1 MGLRILITH
10 PFLYEIN
17 GATLV
22 TLELADYLQSRGDKV
37 TVYTNT
43 FHDPIRAVFENR
55 GIHVDVFRNH
65 PHYRL
70 QDFDLVWINSQTFPV
85 SLLEELGGSAKLVH
99 APKFIFMHM
108 SAHAECADEMP
119 YIYGFEEA
127 LSSLSLFV
135 SEEALGVNRKF
146 YEQLPPTALYQN
158 PAPLE
163 YCFADELSSL
173 AHSSRKRAAS
183 SAASVTAPTAPSAS
197 KPLQKLLVVANYPC
211 DELRE
216 IKPLLQGQG
225 IAVDYLGLCGDK
237 YELLT
242 AQTLA
247 RYDAVISIGKTVQYC
262 LVAGMPIYVYGQFGG
277 PGWLT
282 DRNFAKAESRNFSG
296 RGFRDKTPEE
306 IVDDLLSGHAAARK
320 YAAKRRTKFQAKF
333 SIDQVIPRIFDQA
346 LKTDH
351 PLASFSPARIAAM
364 TSLLRLVAIDF
375 ERWYDCSQLSA
386 NLRAQN
392 TENATLRRDN
402 TRLREIVASKSVQM
416 WLKLNRAKTKI
427 FPKK

>member
-1 MGLRILITH
+1 MGLRVLITH

-43 FHDPIRAVFENR
+43 FHNPIRATFEAR
-55 GIHVDVFRNH
+55 GIHVDVFRDH
-65 PHYRL
+65 PQYHL
-70 QDFDLVWINSQTFPV
+70 EDFDLVWINSQTFPE
-85 SLLEELGGSAKLVH
+85 SLLAELGDSTKLAH

-135 SEEALGVNRKF
+135 SEEALAVNRKF
-146 YEQLPPTALYQN
+146 FEQLPPVALYQN

-163 YCFADELSSL
+163 YCFVDEPASRTVAPVSLST
-173 AHSSRKRAAS
+173 KK
-183 SAASVTAPTAPSAS
+183 T
-197 KPLQKLLVVANYPC
+197 LQKLLVVANYPC

-216 IKPLLQGQG
+216 IRSLLKEQGV
-225 IAVDYLGLCGDK
+225 AVDYLGFCGDR
-237 YELLT
+237 YERLT
-242 AQTLA
+242 AQILT

-262 LVAGMPIYVYGQFGG
+262 LVAGQPIYIYGQFGG
-277 PGWLT
+277 PGWLNS
-282 DRNFAKAESRNFSG
+282 RNFMKAERYNFSG
-296 RGFRDKTPEE
+296 RGFRHKTPTE
-306 IVDDLLSGHAAARK
+306 IVDDLLSGYSTAYK
-320 YAAKRRTKFQAKF
+320 YTAKHRAEFQAKF

-346 LKTDH
+346 LKSSRT
-351 PLASFSPARIAAM
+351 LTSFSPARIAAI
-364 TSLLRLVAIDF
+364 TSLLRLVAINF
-375 ERWYDCSQLSA
+375 ERWYELASS
-386 NLRAQN
+386 RAQN
-392 TENATLRRDN
+392 AEIVDLRRDN
-402 TRLREIVASKSVQM
+402 ARLQEIVSSRSVRA
-416 WLKLNRAKTKI
+416 WLKLNRTKTKI

>member
-1 MGLRILITH
+1 MGLRVLITH

-22 TLELADYLQSRGDKV
+22 ALELADYLQSRGDKV

-43 FHDPIRAVFENR
+43 FHDSIRAVFERR
-55 GIHVDVFRNH
+55 GIHVDVFRDH

-85 SLLEELGGSAKLVH
+85 SLLEELGDSTKLVH
-99 APKFIFMHM
+99 VPKFIFMHM

-135 SEEALGVNRKF
+135 SEEALDVNRKF

-163 YCFADELSSL
+163 YCFADELSSPVQE
-173 AHSSRKRAAS
+173 S
-183 SAASVTAPTAPSAS
+183 
-197 KPLQKLLVVANYPC
+197 LQKLLVVANYPC

-296 RGFRDKTPEE
+296 RGFRDKTPAE

-402 TRLREIVASKSVQM
+402 AHLQEIVSSRSIQA

>member
-1 MGLRILITH
+1 MGLRVLITH

-22 TLELADYLQSRGDKV
+22 ALELADYLQTRGDRV

-43 FHDPIRAVFENR
+43 FHDPIRAVFEGC
-55 GIHVDVFRNH
+55 GIHVDVFRDH
-65 PHYRL
+65 PHYHLR
-70 QDFDLVWINSQTFPV
+70 DFDLVWINSQTFPV
-85 SLLEELGGSAKLVH
+85 SLLEELGDSAKLAH

-135 SEEALGVNRKF
+135 SEEALDVNREF
-146 YEQLPPTALYQN
+146 YEQLPATALYQN
-158 PAPLE
+158 LAPLE
-163 YCFADELSSL
+163 YCFVDELPSP
-173 AHSSRKRAAS
+173 AHSSRKCATS
-183 SAASVTAPTAPSAS
+183 SAASTIAPTLSSAQ
-197 KPLQKLLVVANYPC
+197 KTLQKLLVVANYPC

-216 IKPLLQGQG
+216 IKPLLQEQG

-262 LVAGMPIYVYGQFGG
+262 LVAGMPIYIYGQFGG

-296 RGFRDKTPEE
+296 RGFRDKAPAE
-306 IVDDLLSGHAAARK
+306 IVDDLLSGYATACG
-320 YAAKRRTKFQAKF
+320 YAAKHRAKFQAKF

-346 LKTDH
+346 LNFNRLLT
-351 PLASFSPARIAAM
+351 PFSPARIAAM

-375 ERWYDCSQLSA
+375 ERWYDAYQLSA
-386 NLRAQN
+386 NLRAQG
-392 TENATLRRDN
+392 TEIAALRRDN
-402 TRLREIVASKSVQM
+402 ARLHEIVSSRSIQT
-416 WLKLNRAKTKI
+416 WLKLNRIKTKI
-427 FPKK
+427 FKK